1 MPLQRLEFCRIA
13 VKNVAMVLW
22 CICFLLLFHTAHI
35 RKIILFPSI
44 QQTFIMFQKNPC
56 CTLVS
61 PQVFFLQWPTS
72 WNGMWSPLLLS
83 LLADSGYTH
92 KEVDESAEM
101 MMCLIHLSWIW
112 SFHRALP
119 TSKYPEQTSPSYPWS
134 CFHFASVKNCLSS
147 QRNEYHREWVGT
159 RGPDGNNKVSPSEG
173 PKSFLEN

>member
-83 LLADSGYTH
+83 LLADTLTRRLMNQLRWCASFI
-92 KEVDESAEM
+92 SAEFDLFIM
-101 MMCLIHLSWIW
+101 PCPPLSTQ
-112 SFHRALP
+112 SRRALAI
-119 TSKYPEQTSPSYPWS
+119 PEA
-134 CFHFASVKNCLSS
+134 ASTLPLWKTVSLLRGMSITES
-147 QRNEYHREWVGT
+147 EWGLGVLT
-159 RGPDGNNKVSPSEG
+159 ETIKCHPAKDQSHSWRTK
-173 PKSFLEN
+173 